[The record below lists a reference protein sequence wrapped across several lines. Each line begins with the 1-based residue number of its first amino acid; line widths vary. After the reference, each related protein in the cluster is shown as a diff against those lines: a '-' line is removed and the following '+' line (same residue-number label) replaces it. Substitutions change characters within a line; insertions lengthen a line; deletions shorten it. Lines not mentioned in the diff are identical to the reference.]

1 MGRARATGLVPVAEL
16 FGRRLISKLLT
27 RNLCLSRSRIAPIN
41 GCSILPRAS
50 IFEPLQST
58 RWLTSIA
65 LQRAASG
72 IDRVKRQQAER
83 RGQPWWRNGCGITR
97 LLFEL
102 KQRAAPRLN
111 EVAHLVRSRRRRGRG
126 TVAGIS
132 CTCD

>member
-1 MGRARATGLVPVAEL
+1 VPVAEL
-16 FGRRLISKLLT
+16 FGRRLYRLT

-41 GCSILPRAS
+41 GCSIWSRAS

-72 IDRVKRQQAER
+72 IDR
-83 RGQPWWRNGCGITR
+83 G
-97 LLFEL
+97 
-102 KQRAAPRLN
+102 
-111 EVAHLVRSRRRRGRG
+111 G
-126 TVAGIS
+126 TVAGMS